1 VQLLNNYLF
10 CGAGMVART
19 EHLVAL
25 TNKALVC
32 GGLLCSDDC
41 PDAQTRLVDRGGVK
55 VLLGVLAIAVQMCSN
70 STGSAGIGASSGNI
84 GTAIGA
90 PSFGGLSKEQRRKH
104 SAVLCKWT
112 CWSLFVSANIT

>member
-1 VQLLNNYLF
+1 
-10 CGAGMVART
+10 MVART

-32 GGLLCSDDC
+32 VGLLCSDDC

-55 VLLGVLAIAVQMCSN
+55 VLLGVLAMAVQMCSN
-70 STGSAGIGASSGNI
+70 STGSAGIGANSGNS
-84 GTAIGA
+84 GTATGT